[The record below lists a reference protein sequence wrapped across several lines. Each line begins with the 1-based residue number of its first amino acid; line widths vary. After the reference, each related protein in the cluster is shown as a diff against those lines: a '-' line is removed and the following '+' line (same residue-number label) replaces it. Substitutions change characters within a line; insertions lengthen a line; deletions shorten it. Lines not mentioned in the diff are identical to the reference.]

1 MPEWNVLSFLLIKMS
16 VYLVRNAVSKGS
28 GSTLI
33 ITAVE
38 NSKYVIINDQLISN
52 AKMTKR

>member
-16 VYLVRNAVSKGS
+16 VYLVRNAAPNGS

-38 NSKYVIINDQLISN
+38 SSKYVITNDQLISN

>member
-16 VYLVRNAVSKGS
+16 VYLVRNAVPKGS

-38 NSKYVIINDQLISN
+38 NRKYVITNDQLISN

>member
-16 VYLVRNAVSKGS
+16 VYLVRHAVPKGS

-38 NSKYVIINDQLISN
+38 NRKYVITNDQFISN

>member
-1 MPEWNVLSFLLIKMS
+1 MPELNVLSFLLIKMT
-16 VYLVRNAVSKGS
+16 VYLVRNVVPKGS

-38 NSKYVIINDQLISN
+38 SSKYVITNDQLLSN
-52 AKMTKR
+52 AKND